1 MKHLLQSRVDFDL
14 TPLLVVIGGRKE
26 LARITGVSRQ
36 ATYLWLETKK
46 VPAKR
51 LAFVAFRLNVPLRKW
66 GLRLDPEVESLWR
79 LEQELMLREKKS

>member
-1 MKHLLQSRVDFDL
+1 MEFDL
-14 TPLLVVIGGRKE
+14 SPLLAVVGGRKG

-36 ATYLWLETKK
+36 ATYLWLDTKK

-51 LAFVAFRLNVPLRKW
+51 LAFVAFHLNVPLRKW
-66 GLRLDPEVESLWR
+66 GLYVDPEVENFWR